1 MTVEEIFSG
10 LATHLQQG
18 IEMHNQ
24 FVQMYDFLGFK
35 FYGRRQYEQYL
46 EEINNCHSLCHYY
59 MKHYHKLII
68 FKEAKAQ
75 NVIPASWYR
84 YTQLDVDM
92 NTKRNAVKDINQQWI
107 SWEKSTKEYITQ
119 LHKQL
124 MDLGE
129 LAAAL
134 YFEKMLKRVDKELA
148 HAETFF
154 LELETVGYDLV
165 HMVEEQYKAGDIE

>member
-1 MTVEEIFSG
+1 
-10 LATHLQQG
+10 
-18 IEMHNQ
+18 
-24 FVQMYDFLGFK
+24 
-35 FYGRRQYEQYL
+35 
-46 EEINNCHSLCHYY
+46 
-59 MKHYHKLII
+59 
-68 FKEAKAQ
+68 
-75 NVIPASWYR
+75 
-84 YTQLDVDM
+84 M
-92 NTKRNAVKDINQQWI
+92 NTKRNAVKDINQRWI

-134 YFEKMLKRVDKELA
+134 YFEKMLKKVDKELA